1 MLKNILVPLDGSDH
15 SWSAAHHAI
24 QIAKVF
30 RARIHG
36 LTVTDVKIVD
46 GQIADDLHI
55 DHETVEKIYRD
66 KGHNLLEQLK
76 QQCESAKIKFNP
88 ITTTGMITGSICKKT
103 VEVKAELIA
112 IGKKGVNASWSGPL
126 LGSTAESLIRQSK
139 RSIFLAQEAYSPI
152 DKVYV
157 AYDGAVVSIK
167 ALRFAAELCSKCK
180 WKLNVVTVKNS
191 QAQCEKL
198 LDQAEETA
206 ELHQCTEIGK
216 ICKSGDV
223 VKKILE
229 ATSED
234 KNALIVIG
242 AYSRRLRELIIGSV
256 PERIIHRAPQPVLI
270 YRPQRI
276 ITKE

>member
-1 MLKNILVPLDGSDH
+1 MLKNILVPLDGSDY
-15 SWSAAHHAI
+15 SWSAARHAI
-24 QIAKVF
+24 QIAKAF
-30 RARIHG
+30 RATIHG

-46 GQIADDLHI
+46 GQIADDLNI
-55 DHETVEKIYRD
+55 DHEVIERIYHD
-66 KGHNLLEQLK
+66 KGHDLLEQLK
-76 QQCESAKIKFNP
+76 RECESAKVAFHA
-88 ITTTGMITGSICKKT
+88 ITTTGMVSGSICKT
-103 VEVKAELIA
+103 ALGVKAGLIT
-112 IGKKGVNASWSGPL
+112 IGKRGINASWSGPL
-126 LGSTAESLIRQSK
+126 LGSTAESLLRQSK

-198 LDQAEETA
+198 LNQAEETA
-206 ELHQCTEIGK
+206 ELHQCMEIGK
-216 ICKSGDV
+216 IGKSGDV

-234 KNALIVIG
+234 KSALIVIG

-270 YRPQRI
+270 YRPQGI